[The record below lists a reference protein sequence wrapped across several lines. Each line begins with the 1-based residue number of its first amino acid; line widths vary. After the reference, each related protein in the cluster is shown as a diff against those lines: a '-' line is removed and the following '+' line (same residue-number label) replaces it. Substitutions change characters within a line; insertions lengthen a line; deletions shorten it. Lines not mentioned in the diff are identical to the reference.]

1 MTTSSLTVTLWDK
14 EVGRLSWDSKRGV
27 AYFEYNRDF
36 LNGNLDIFPL
46 EASIKNPLS
55 RRPIIGDKETKIY
68 RKLPPFIADSLPDA
82 WGNSVFEYWRIQNN
96 IKNQDITP
104 LDILSFIGKRGMG
117 ALEFKPES
125 SGIKKT
131 EHLNMKAL
139 TDLAERIFKERE
151 KALLSAND
159 SFTMQSLIAVGIPA
173 GGRQPKAIIA
183 INNETGE
190 IRSGQITELDGFD
203 YHILK
208 FGDPERCSS
217 ELEMAYYEMATEAGI
232 NMMDCHLLEFDGRKH
247 FITKRFDRKNGRK
260 LHLQTLAALCPEADS
275 YERLMS
281 VCRRMRLSESTQEEV
296 FRRMVF
302 NILSNNTD
310 DHNKNFSFIMDENGK
325 WSLSPAYDLTY
336 IFNMGGYLP
345 DNMHCITMRGKYSD
359 FTKEDA
365 IDFAKENGIKDG
377 ERIIYEVATSVS
389 KFRTF
394 AQKHK
399 VAERWIGNIEQ
410 TLSAHLE
417 KWEMLSPRPL
427 SEFDINNQHISNIHI
442 QQAYKGNYHIF
453 ATINGKSRKFVIGKN
468 KEEHAIIERI
478 GITKLTE
485 EEIKE
490 IMERY
495 LERKPN
501 TPKS

>member
-1 MTTSSLTVTLWDK
+1 
-14 EVGRLSWDSKRGV
+14 
-27 AYFEYNRDF
+27 
-36 LNGNLDIFPL
+36 
-46 EASIKNPLS
+46 
-55 RRPIIGDKETKIY
+55 
-68 RKLPPFIADSLPDA
+68 
-82 WGNSVFEYWRIQNN
+82 
-96 IKNQDITP
+96 
-104 LDILSFIGKRGMG
+104 
-117 ALEFKPES
+117 
-125 SGIKKT
+125 
-131 EHLNMKAL
+131 
-139 TDLAERIFKERE
+139 
-151 KALLSAND
+151 
-159 SFTMQSLIAVGIPA
+159 
-173 GGRQPKAIIA
+173 
-183 INNETGE
+183 
-190 IRSGQITELDGFD
+190 
-203 YHILK
+203 
-208 FGDPERCSS
+208 
-217 ELEMAYYEMATEAGI
+217 
-232 NMMDCHLLEFDGRKH
+232 
-247 FITKRFDRKNGRK
+247 
-260 LHLQTLAALCPEADS
+260 
-275 YERLMS
+275 
-281 VCRRMRLSESTQEEV
+281 
-296 FRRMVF
+296 MVF

-417 KWEMLSPRPL
+417 KWGMLSPRPL
-427 SEFDINNQHISNIHI
+427 SEFDINDQHISNIHI

-468 KEEHAIIERI
+468 KEKHAIIERI